1 MKWEVMNKKL
11 SRIGRVLLGV
21 SLSVSLVGVSD
32 ASAAKV
38 KKPGQAKIVKATS
51 VSFPKKKT
59 INLTF
64 VIELPASNGGSA
76 ITSSVVSG
84 GPYSCTMKKTAK
96 TCTIKNVAWN
106 AVHRYSVISK
116 NKVGAGPKSD
126 LVKIWRTLGKWLRT
140 GYSPQGIKYP
150 AAVTKIGNSR
160 VISTQSVKW
169 SKFQAIKRSGVASAT
184 IRRPQIGPN
193 DVIFQ
198 TSNAVGIA
206 LPATGATGSGLLAVN
221 RDGTV
226 VDAVSNGTAPV
237 QDFYSAP
244 NNRVY
249 VTFRTATALSSGATP
264 CILAEINPD
273 TGVPTCVDSELSS
286 VRLTPTLFGR
296 GNNPVQF
303 DAAGNIYYLG
313 TLNVGGGSPKQ
324 VLRKYVNG
332 AVISLINDNITIND
346 FVVLPDG
353 STLLYGITASTNA
366 TWLRKL
372 SPAGGLSTISN
383 SVSIYFM
390 RKFADGNIYIGQFAN
405 GGASIIR
412 WMTATSQIDPK
423 PWTSSIM
430 NSDAH
435 FNVGYLCWQNSSK
448 YQGFCSGS
456 GISITAIFNFGSAR
470 TLATV
475 GNGGASGSNL
485 FQFFPTVEATNTIL
499 KNVTLA
505 ISVNN
510 KLILAGLNESGV
522 NSLTVYDPE
531 TDQETVVVDQTNEVE
546 VYNLTYIASTNRI
559 MFNGLRFSDNRF
571 VLGEVEMP

>member
-1 MKWEVMNKKL
+1 MNKKL
-11 SRIGRVLLGV
+11 SRSGRVLLGAT
-21 SLSVSLVGVSD
+21 LSIALVGVSN

-38 KKPGQAKIVKATS
+38 TKPGQAKIVKATS

-64 VIELPASNGGSA
+64 IIELPASNGGSA

-84 GPYSCTMKKTAK
+84 GPYSCTMKKTAR

-106 AVHRYSVISK
+106 AVYRYSVISK
-116 NKVGAGPKSD
+116 NKMGAGPKSD
-126 LVKIWRTLGKWLRT
+126 QVKIWRTLGSWLRT
-140 GYSPQGIKYP
+140 GYSPQGNKYP
-150 AAVTKIGNSR
+150 GAVLKVSNSR

-169 SKFQAIKRSGVASAT
+169 SKFQAIKRSGAASAS

-206 LPATGATGSGLLAVN
+206 LPATGASGSGLLAVN
-221 RDGTV
+221 RDGSV
-226 VDAVSNGTAPV
+226 VDAVSNGTAPI

-249 VTFRTATALSSGATP
+249 VTFRTATALTTGATP
-264 CILAEINPD
+264 CVLAEINPD
-273 TGVPTCVDSELSS
+273 SGVPTCVDNELSS
-286 VRLTPTLFGR
+286 IRLTPTMYGR
-296 GNNPVQF
+296 GNSPIQF
-303 DAAGNIYYLG
+303 DASGNIYYLG
-313 TLNVGGGSPKQ
+313 SLNVNGASPKQ
-324 VLRKYVNG
+324 VLRKYVSG
-332 AVISLINDNITIND
+332 TVVSLINDNITIND

-353 STLLYGITASTNA
+353 STLLSGSTASTGA

-372 SPAGGLSTISN
+372 SPSGGLSTINN
-383 SVSIYFM
+383 SVNVTFM
-390 RKFADGNIYIGQFAN
+390 RKFADGNIYIGQIGN
-405 GGASIIR
+405 SGGTIIR
-412 WMTATSQIDPK
+412 WLTATSQIDPK
-423 PWTSSIM
+423 PWTTGMM
-430 NSDAH
+430 NTDAY
-435 FNVGYLCWQNSSK
+435 FNVAYLCWQNSSRFP
-448 YQGFCSGS
+448 GFCSGS
-456 GISITAIFNFGSAR
+456 GIQFSALFNFGSTR

-475 GNGGASGSNL
+475 GNGGSSGSNL
-485 FQFFPTVEATNTIL
+485 FQFYPTVESTNTIL

-510 KLILAGLNESGV
+510 KMILAGTTEGGV

-531 TDQETVVVDQTNEVE
+531 TYQETVVVDQTNEVE
-546 VYNLTYIASTNRI
+546 VYNLTYIAATNRI

>member
-1 MKWEVMNKKL
+1 MNKKL

-21 SLSVSLVGVSD
+21 SLSVALVGVSN

-51 VSFPKKKT
+51 VSFPKTKT

-64 VIELPASNGGSA
+64 IIELPASNGGSP

-84 GPYSCTMKKTAK
+84 GPYSCTMKKTAR

-106 AVHRYSVISK
+106 AVHRYSVISR

-126 LVKIWRTLGKWLRT
+126 QVKIWRTLGKWLRT
-140 GYSPQGIKYP
+140 GYSPQGTKYP
-150 AAVTKIGNSR
+150 GAVIKIGNSR

-169 SKFQAIKRSGVASAT
+169 SKFQAIKRSSVASAA
-184 IRRPQIGPN
+184 IRHPQVGPN

-206 LPATGATGSGLLAVN
+206 LPATGASGSGLLAVN

-249 VTFRTATALSSGATP
+249 VTFRTATALTSGATP
-264 CILAEINPD
+264 CVLAEVNPD
-273 TGVPTCVDSELSS
+273 TGVPSCIDDALSS
-286 VRLTPTLFGR
+286 IRLTPTMFGR
-296 GNNPVQF
+296 GNSPVQF
-303 DAAGNIYYLG
+303 DSAGNIYYLG
-313 TLNVGGGSPKQ
+313 SQNVNGGSPKQ

-332 AVISLINDNITIND
+332 NVVSLINDNITIND

-353 STLLYGITASTNA
+353 SSLLYGATASTNA

-372 SPAGGLSTISN
+372 SPAGGLSSISN
-383 SVSIYFM
+383 SANIYFM

-412 WMTATSQIDPK
+412 WITATSQIDPK
-423 PWTSSIM
+423 PWSTTMM
-430 NSDAH
+430 NADAY
-435 FNVGYLCWQNSSK
+435 FNVAYLCWQNSSK
-448 YQGFCSGS
+448 YPGFCSGS
-456 GISITAIFNFGSAR
+456 GVAVSALFNFGSGR

-475 GNGGASGSNL
+475 GNGGTAGSNL
-485 FQFFPTVEATNTIL
+485 FQFFPTVESTNTIL

-505 ISVNN
+505 ISVNS
-510 KLILAGLNESGV
+510 KLILAGLTESGV

-531 TDQETVVVDQTNEVE
+531 TGQETVVVDQTNEVE
-546 VYNLTYIASTNRI
+546 VYNLTYIAATNRI
-559 MFNGLRFSDNRF
+559 MFNGLRFSDNQF

>member
-1 MKWEVMNKKL
+1 M
-11 SRIGRVLLGV
+11 
-21 SLSVSLVGVSD
+21 VGVSN

-38 KKPGQAKIVKATS
+38 TKPGQAKIVKATS

-64 VIELPASNGGSA
+64 VIELPASNGGST

-84 GPYSCTMKKTAK
+84 GPYSCIMKKTAR

-126 LVKIWRTLGKWLRT
+126 LVKMWRSLGKWLRT
-140 GYSPQGIKYP
+140 GYSPQGNKYP
-150 AAVTKIGNSR
+150 GAVTKIGNSR

-221 RDGTV
+221 RDGSV
-226 VDAVSNGTAPV
+226 VDAVSNGTASI
-237 QDFYSAP
+237 QDFHSAP

-249 VTFRTATALSSGATP
+249 VTFRTATALTSGATP
-264 CILAEINPD
+264 CVLAEINPD
-273 TGVPTCVDSELSS
+273 TGVPICIDDALSS
-286 VRLTPTLFGR
+286 IRLTPTMFGR
-296 GNNPVQF
+296 GNSPVQF
-303 DAAGNIYYLG
+303 DALGNIYYLG
-313 TLNVGGGSPKQ
+313 SQNVTSGTPKQ

-332 AVISLINDNITIND
+332 SVISLINDNITIND

-353 STLLYGITASTNA
+353 SSLLYGITASTNA

-372 SPAGGLSTISN
+372 SPTGGLSTIGN
-383 SVSIYFM
+383 TVNIYFM
-390 RKFADGNIYIGQFAN
+390 RKFADGNIYIGQSN
-405 GGASIIR
+405 GSGLIIR
-412 WMTATSQIDPK
+412 YITVTGQIDPK
-423 PWTSSIM
+423 PWMTMMM
-430 NSDAH
+430 NSDAY
-435 FNVGYLCWQNSSK
+435 FNAANLCWPDSSK
-448 YQGFCSGS
+448 FQGFCGGS
-456 GISITAIFNFGSAR
+456 GVQVSALFNFGSAR
-470 TLATV
+470 TMATV
-475 GNGGASGSNL
+475 GNGGTAGSSL
-485 FQFFPTVEATNTIL
+485 FQFYPSVESTNTII

-505 ISVNN
+505 ISVDN
-510 KLILAGLNESGV
+510 KLILAGLTASGV
-522 NSLTVYDPE
+522 NSLTVYDP
-531 TDQETVVVDQTNEVE
+531 TTFQETVVVDQTNEVE
-546 VYNLTYIASTNRI
+546 VYNLTYIAATNRI
-559 MFNGLRFSDNRF
+559 MFNGLRFSDNQF